1 MPNPL
6 RTIDRWASQSV
17 ERAAL
22 LLWLVVGALA
32 MFVVLAVVGLVWYTA
47 PPPAH

>member
-1 MPNPL
+1 MPDPL

-22 LLWLVVGALA
+22 LLWLVVGMMAA
-32 MFVVLAVVGLVWYTA
+32 AVVVALVGVVWYTA
-47 PPPAH
+47 PPMH